1 MLCFL
6 ALGAL
11 GNLTF
16 CSSFTLHA
24 VFSFGAGS
32 VGPFNPKCGN
42 AVHKLIDAFS
52 ASNFDCFVSLAPLGC
67 VSIIHDR
74 FHFGEVIRT

>member
-1 MLCFL
+1 LLILSPQRRQQAC
-6 ALGAL
+6 
-11 GNLTF
+11 
-16 CSSFTLHA
+16 
-24 VFSFGAGS
+24 AGG

-67 VSIIHDR
+67 VFIIHDR